1 MKINVSVSGSICRR
15 YIFEENYPFY
25 PGFQIYLL
33 RVGKRLFFGILN
45 ITSVSIFFSV
55 YSFLFIYGFSFFFLL
70 SGFWSILL
78 SFSTMASA
86 FLNLFSNLTENFFFL
101 FSSLRV
107 C

>member
-25 PGFQIYLL
+25 PGVQIYLF

-55 YSFLFIYGFSFFFLL
+55 YSFFVYLWFL
-70 SGFWSILL
+70 I
-78 SFSTMASA
+78 
-86 FLNLFSNLTENFFFL
+86 FL
-101 FSSLRV
+101 FVEWVLV
-107 C
+107 YFVVIFYHGICVLKFI